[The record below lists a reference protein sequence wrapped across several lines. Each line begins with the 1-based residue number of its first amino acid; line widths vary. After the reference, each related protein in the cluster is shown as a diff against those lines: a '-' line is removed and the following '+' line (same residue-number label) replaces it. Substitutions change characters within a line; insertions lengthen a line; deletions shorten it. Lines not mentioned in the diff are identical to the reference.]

1 MKKVKFG
8 VVGVSTRGRD
18 LMGEIAGKQNFE
30 LCAICD
36 INEQTLGD
44 AVKFFQEKGISD
56 IECYSNYDDMLKNAG
71 IDAVLVS
78 TDAPSHVP
86 LVIKALEA
94 GKHVL
99 SEIPAINTVEEAKQ
113 LKCAVK
119 ARPHLKYMVA
129 ENCCYWGFIQAWKT
143 FAKQGA
149 FGQVVYAESEYLH
162 AKDYRAYNKEQ
173 SERNYWRN
181 AISPIRYLT
190 HNLGPLLYIME
201 DECVSVSAMMP
212 DAIYNPYSK
221 IPRNCVAI
229 FKTKKGAVVRIL
241 ISFGAF
247 VSLDHKFRIL
257 GTRGT
262 IETDNVKN
270 IKEAHSFAR
279 FSDIAGSREKKIEIP
294 IKMSS
299 YGENGLHGGA
309 DKKMLLDF
317 IDIVLNDK
325 PVVFDVDFAIN
336 ISLPGIIA
344 EESAK
349 KGGELMTIPK
359 I

>member
-1 MKKVKFG
+1 
-8 VVGVSTRGRD
+8 
-18 LMGEIAGKQNFE
+18 
-30 LCAICD
+30 
-36 INEQTLGD
+36 
-44 AVKFFQEKGISD
+44 
-56 IECYSNYDDMLKNAG
+56 KNG
-71 IDAVLVS
+71 
-78 TDAPSHVP
+78 
-86 LVIKALEA
+86 
-94 GKHVL
+94 
-99 SEIPAINTVEEAKQ
+99 
-113 LKCAVK
+113 
-119 ARPHLKYMVA
+119 
-129 ENCCYWGFIQAWKT
+129 
-143 FAKQGA
+143 
-149 FGQVVYAESEYLH
+149 
-162 AKDYRAYNKEQ
+162 
-173 SERNYWRN
+173 
-181 AISPIRYLT
+181 
-190 HNLGPLLYIME
+190 
-201 DECVSVSAMMP
+201 
-212 DAIYNPYSK
+212 
-221 IPRNCVAI
+221 VAI
-229 FKTKKGAVVRIL
+229 FKTKKGAVIRIL

-349 KGGELMTIPK
+349 NGGELMQIPK
-359 I
+359 IN